1 MFEQDIAQIQDLI
14 DHERLTELREL
25 FAQYPI
31 PDIADILMAVDQNN
45 RVLLFR
51 LLPRAISSDVF
62 SYLESEDRNEIL
74 KGLSH
79 EETRNL
85 LLNLRPDDR
94 TVLFEELPGR
104 VTQKLLN
111 LLTPEELKTTRLLLG
126 YPEESVGRL
135 MTPYYVA
142 VRPEWTIG
150 EALDHIRLKG
160 RHSETLN
167 VIYVTD
173 KSWKLLDAVEIYQFI
188 LTDPE
193 QRVADLMGHSVI
205 HISAF
210 EDREEAVHVMLRYD
224 IQALPVVDSEGVLL
238 GVVTFDDVMDVA
250 QLEAT
255 EDFHKGAA
263 VTPLKG
269 SYRETGIWELYR
281 KRIVW
286 LLGLVVVNIL
296 SLQLMA
302 YYQEILASTIALT
315 FFIPL
320 LLGSGGNTG
329 SQSSTIMVRGLAT
342 GDIEVNAWAASLG
355 KELAV
360 GLVLGLTMGLTG
372 ILLGSWNGGLTIA
385 LIVGITMMLI
395 VIVANLIGA
404 FLPLLLTKLKLDP
417 AVASNPLITS
427 ITDVTGL
434 IIFFSVSQ
442 WILAIAH

>member
-1 MFEQDIAQIQDLI
+1 MLEHDIATIQEMI
-14 DHERLTELREL
+14 DQQRLAELREL
-25 FAQYPI
+25 FSQYPV
-31 PDIADILMAVDQNN
+31 PDIADFLMNVDEKN

-51 LLPRAISSDVF
+51 LLPRSISSDVF
-62 SYLESEDRNEIL
+62 AYLEAEDRNDIL

-111 LLTPEELKTTRLLLG
+111 LLTPEELKKTRLLLG

-135 MTPYYVA
+135 MTPDYVA

-150 EALDHIRLKG
+150 EALEHIRLKG

-167 VIYVTD
+167 IIYVTD
-173 KSWKLLDAVEIYQFI
+173 DGWKLIDAVEIYHFI
-188 LTDPE
+188 LTDPG
-193 QRVADLMGHSVI
+193 QRVADLMSHSVI
-205 HISAF
+205 HISAS
-210 EDREEAVHVMLRYD
+210 EDREEAVHMMLRYD
-224 IQALPVVDSEGVLL
+224 IQALPVVDSDGVLV

-250 QLEAT
+250 QAEAT
-255 EDFHKGAA
+255 EDFYKGAA
-263 VTPLKG
+263 VSPLKS

-281 KRIVW
+281 SRIVW
-286 LLGLVVVNIL
+286 LLGLVVVNLL
-296 SLQLMA
+296 SLELMA
-302 YYQEILASTIALT
+302 YYQELLASTIALT

-342 GDIEVNAWAASLG
+342 GDIQINEWVSSLR

-360 GLVLGLTMGLTG
+360 GLVLGFTMGLAG
-372 ILLGSWNGGLTIA
+372 ILLGSIKGGLTIA
-385 LIVGITMMLI
+385 LIVGLTMILI
-395 VIVANLIGA
+395 VLVANIIGA
-404 FLPLLLTKLKLDP
+404 VLPL
-417 AVASNPLITS
+417 
-427 ITDVTGL
+427 
-434 IIFFSVSQ
+434 
-442 WILAIAH
+442 IL

>member
-1 MFEQDIAQIQDLI
+1 MLERDNARIEDLI
-14 DHERLTELREL
+14 DQQQWAELREL
-25 FAQYPI
+25 FSQYPI
-31 PDIADILMAVDQNN
+31 PDIADILMAAEPTD

-62 SYLESEDRNEIL
+62 SYLDSEEQNEIL

-111 LLTPEELKTTRLLLG
+111 LLTPEELKKTRLLLG

-135 MTPYYVA
+135 MTPDYVA

-150 EALDHIRLKG
+150 EALDHIRIKG
-160 RHSETLN
+160 RNSETLN
-167 VIYVTD
+167 IIYVTD
-173 KSWKLLDAVEIYQFI
+173 ANWKLTDAIGLHQFI
-188 LTDPE
+188 LTNPE
-193 QRVADLMGHSVI
+193 QRVADLMSHSVVS
-205 HISAF
+205 ISAF
-210 EDREEAVHVMLRYD
+210 EDREEAVHMMLRYD
-224 IQALPVVDSEGVLL
+224 ILALPVVDSEGVLL

-250 QLEAT
+250 QAEAT

-263 VTPLKG
+263 VTPLKS

-281 KRIVW
+281 SRIVW
-286 LLGLVVVNIL
+286 LLGLVVVNLL
-296 SLQLMA
+296 SLELMA
-302 YYQEILASTIALT
+302 YYEELLASTIALT

-342 GDIEVNAWAASLG
+342 GDIEVNEWAASLG
-355 KELAV
+355 KELTV
-360 GLVLGLTMGLTG
+360 GLALGITMGLAG
-372 ILLGSWNGGLTIA
+372 VLLGTWKGGLTIA
-385 LIVGITMMLI
+385 LIVGLTMLLI
-395 VIVANLIGA
+395 IVVANLIGVI
-404 FLPLLLTKLKLDP
+404 LPLILTRLNLDP

-427 ITDVTGL
+427 ITDATGL
-434 IIFFSVSQ
+434 IIFFSMSQ
-442 WILAIAH
+442 WILAWLH